1 MLENFQ
7 KYGYHIEKSVTPID
21 LHEELFFIFY
31 DLSLSAIKRNNIKI
45 DFIPKK
51 IDDCV
56 FPNDIKEL
64 DRLLFTLLDFDRDTL
79 GEIYDTVAYC
89 STFFKLI
96 SNSKIEELSRE
107 ILMIKNKTPLYST
120 THRIRMDWPEDEK
133 RRAGWHQ
140 EIFHTY
146 PDFKFIQTWSPI
158 IRNSTVANGTI
169 KVCPGSHT
177 HGIAQQNWEDEK
189 EGYATRIIIDEDVVQ
204 KYKEQDLPMEIG
216 DVLFFDPLLFHRS
229 GHNSSEEIRFSQ
241 VGMWNDCST
250 KGFRAPK
257 PSFISR
263 TYSPRDNYEKHMFG
277 DKKKTK
283 AE

>member
-1 MLENFQ
+1 
-7 KYGYHIEKSVTPID
+7 
-21 LHEELFFIFY
+21 
-31 DLSLSAIKRNNIKI
+31 
-45 DFIPKK
+45 
-51 IDDCV
+51 
-56 FPNDIKEL
+56 
-64 DRLLFTLLDFDRDTL
+64 
-79 GEIYDTVAYC
+79 
-89 STFFKLI
+89 
-96 SNSKIEELSRE
+96 
-107 ILMIKNKTPLYST
+107 
-120 THRIRMDWPEDEK
+120 MDWPQDEK

-146 PDFKFIQTWSPI
+146 PDFKFIQTWSI

-177 HGIAQQNWEDEK
+177 HGIAQQNWDDEK

-229 GHNSSEEIRFSQ
+229 GHNSSKEIRFSQ

-257 PSFISR
+257 PNFISR